1 MLETVLHSLMHV
13 CVCIYTCICIYIF
26 VERKWERRVWKQ
38 GRRCRRFEEW
48 RNFLFLFFF
57 FFFLLMDNPFMRFMR
72 FLLPL
77 LASVSDGSR
86 VMSLFFFLDLCT
98 LHFSLKF
105 VENFVTLASWFFC
118 FHLKIMRN
126 VFLVLCL
133 NAFFSWEITREFVFE
148 EINSGPRWNVQIFIV
163 WMKNKDKLLSNYL
176 LYGQKLEKVWN

>member
-1 MLETVLHSLMHV
+1 MCVYIYMYMYIYLRGEEMRATSLKTGTSLSSIRGMKE
-13 CVCIYTCICIYIF
+13 F
-26 VERKWERRVWKQ
+26 S
-38 GRRCRRFEEW
+38 
-48 RNFLFLFFF
+48 LPFFF
-57 FFFLLMDNPFMRFMR
+57 FF
-72 FLLPL
+72 
-77 LASVSDGSR
+77 
-86 VMSLFFFLDLCT
+86 FFFLDLCT